1 MQAKIGSSFEQ
12 FIFPNSPF
20 QESAL
25 NWLANEDPAN
35 LAVDTD
41 STILLERYTAAL
53 FYFATKGEG
62 WRIQTDWLTSSA
74 VCSWS
79 GLDCNQ
85 QGFLT
90 RMDLRTCLLS
100 SFCL

>member
-20 QESAL
+20 QVSAL
-25 NWLANEDPAN
+25 KWLANEDPAN

-53 FYFATKGEG
+53 FYFATQGDG
-62 WRIQTDWLTSSA
+62 WTDQTLWLTSTG
-74 VCSWS
+74 VCSWR

-85 QGFLT
+85 QGFLA
-90 RMDLRTCLLS
+90 RMDLRMCVLS